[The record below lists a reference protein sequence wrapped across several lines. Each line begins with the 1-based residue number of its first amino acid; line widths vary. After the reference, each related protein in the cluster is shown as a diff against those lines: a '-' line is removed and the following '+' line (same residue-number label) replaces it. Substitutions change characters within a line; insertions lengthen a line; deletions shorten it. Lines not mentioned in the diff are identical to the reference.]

1 MSDLNLGHLITTPQN
16 RDAIH
21 VAVAPVE
28 AAETLYPGQHVGLVA
43 GSSTFGGCVPPM
55 VTGTIKVPHLG
66 IIDPYLT
73 TKVMKGDRC
82 WMFLYPQTVTGLRH
96 DWTHPAFSPTVTP
109 PKTEKVPAAPQ
120 PKKPVPVESKR
131 KPASVT
137 PVIDILAVD
146 AAETWLRSFAEGVA
160 IDYDDLMEAAQAW
173 LSSGHYYSEGCRL
186 SGTVVPPE
194 FWTHYETMTGT
205 IVPHDRQES
214 FFTCSG

>member
-28 AAETLYPGQHVGLVA
+28 AAETLYPGQHVGLIA
-43 GSSTFGGCVPPM
+43 GSSTL

-131 KPASVT
+131 KPASIT
-137 PVIDILAVD
+137 PVTDTL
-146 AAETWLRSFAEGVA
+146 AAEAAERWLRSFADGVA
-160 IDYDDLMEAAQAW
+160 IDYDDLMSAAESW
-173 LSSGHYYSEGCRL
+173 LYHSSYYSEGCRL
-186 SGTVVPPE
+186 SGTVVPSE
-194 FWTHYETMTGT
+194 FWDHYQTVTGVK
-205 IVPHDRQES
+205 VPHEKQES